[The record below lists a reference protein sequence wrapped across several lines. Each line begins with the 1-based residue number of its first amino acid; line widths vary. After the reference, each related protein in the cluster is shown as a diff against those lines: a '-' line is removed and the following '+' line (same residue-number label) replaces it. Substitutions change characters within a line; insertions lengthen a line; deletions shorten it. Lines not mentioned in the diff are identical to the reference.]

1 MHLTQRAMSLETDMK
16 FDCIIQN
23 PPYVRNLHLKILAE
37 AIKHLKDEKSVV
49 VNLSP
54 VRWLQDVIADKSTRS
69 HFIKYNDKVAKHL
82 VSIDTINAEKAIKLF
97 NGGAS
102 ADLGIYVADNQNH
115 EIPDI
120 KNHYADFILTKVV
133 YDIIDGKNVAKH
145 LTKNVSSAY
154 FVCIPES
161 HGNCGSKDWCD
172 IISPIK
178 KYSRNKSRG
187 THASYVLF
195 DDEESAE
202 NFRLSLC
209 TNFMRFVNLYVKMNM
224 SNRVNC
230 YPWMGDAINPR
241 TGKKGYEGEW
251 IDDDFIL
258 YFNITPEEQKVI
270 EETMSK
276 YAAK

>member
-1 MHLTQRAMSLETDMK
+1 MK
-16 FDCIIQN
+16 FDCIIMN
-23 PPYVRNLHLKILAE
+23 PPFKRNLHLKILAE
-37 AIKHLKDEKSVV
+37 AITHLKDETSTC

-97 NGGAS
+97 SGGAS

-161 HGNCGSKDWCD
+161 HGHCGSKDWCD

-178 KYSRNKSRG
+178 KYSRNKSSG

-241 TGKKGYEGEW
+241 TGLKGYTGEW
-251 IDDDFIL
+251 TDSDF
-258 YFNITPEEQKVI
+258 YTFFGITPEEQKVI
-270 EETMSK
+270 EETMEK
-276 YAAK
+276 YK